1 MSNYLPVPTDAQLH
15 YKPEDHSWLTEELSG
30 NFFAQASYIVNPDD
44 ISISLSAANINVDL
58 DQTNA
63 SIQTVNANLS
73 GVGEALIGIDID
85 LNTNLSIVNSN
96 LSTVNTNLSGVGE
109 ALIGIDIDLN
119 TNLSIVNSNLSTV
132 NTNLSGVG
140 EALIGIDIDLNTNLS
155 IVNSNLSSVNTNLGN
170 LLNYNSFVIP
180 PFDNI
185 AITNDGDGNPIQY
198 DYSKNST
205 VVATLSCTYDG
216 SGYLTNIQQ
225 IL

>member
-1 MSNYLPVPTDAQLH
+1 MSFQYLPLSAHLTAAP
-15 YKPEDHSWLTEELSG
+15 KDHSWVEVDNSLP
-30 NFFAQASYIVNPDD
+30 FYAQASYIVNPDD

-96 LSTVNTNLSGVGE
+96 LS
-109 ALIGIDIDLN
+109 
-119 TNLSIVNSNLSTV
+119 
-132 NTNLSGVG
+132 
-140 EALIGIDIDLNTNLS
+140 
-155 IVNSNLSSVNTNLGN
+155 SVNTNLGN

-185 AITNDGDGNPIQY
+185 AITNDGSGNPLQY
-198 DYSKNST
+198 DYSKNGT
-205 VVATLSCTYDG
+205 IVATLSCTYDG
-216 SGYLTNIQQ
+216 SNYLTNIQQ
-225 IL
+225 TL

>member
-63 SIQTVNANLS
+63 GIQTVNANLS

-96 LSTVNTNLSGVGE
+96 LSSVN
-109 ALIGIDIDLN
+109 A
-119 TNLSIVNSNLSTV
+119 
-132 NTNLSGVG
+132 NLSGVG

-185 AITNDGDGNPIQY
+185 AITNDGDGNPLQY

-205 VVATLSCTYDG
+205 IVATLSCTYDG

>member
-96 LSTVNTNLSGVGE
+96 LS
-109 ALIGIDIDLN
+109 
-119 TNLSIVNSNLSTV
+119 
-132 NTNLSGVG
+132 
-140 EALIGIDIDLNTNLS
+140 
-155 IVNSNLSSVNTNLGN
+155 SVNTNLGN

-180 PFDNI
+180 PFDEI
-185 AITNDGDGNPIQY
+185 ALSNTTAGNPASAVY
-198 DYSKNST
+198 LKDSVT
-205 VVATLSCTYDG
+205 VATLVFTYDG
-216 SGYLTNIQQ
+216 DDFMTNAKIVYPA
-225 IL
+225 

>member
-63 SIQTVNANLS
+63 GIQTVNANLS

-96 LSTVNTNLSGVGE
+96 LSSVNANLSGVGE
-109 ALIGIDIDLN
+109 ALIGIDF
-119 TNLSIVNSNLSTV
+119 
-132 NTNLSGVG
+132 
-140 EALIGIDIDLNTNLS
+140 DLNTNLS

-185 AITNDGDGNPIQY
+185 AITNDGDGNPLQY

-205 VVATLSCTYDG
+205 IVATLSCTYDG

>member
-96 LSTVNTNLSGVGE
+96 LSSVN
-109 ALIGIDIDLN
+109 A
-119 TNLSIVNSNLSTV
+119 
-132 NTNLSGVG
+132 NLSGVG

-180 PFDNI
+180 PFDEI
-185 AITNDGDGNPIQY
+185 ALTNTTAGNPASAVY
-198 DYSKNST
+198 LKNSST
-205 VVATLSCTYDG
+205 VATLVFTYDG
-216 SGYLTNIQQ
+216 DDFMTNAKIVYPA
-225 IL
+225 

>member
-63 SIQTVNANLS
+63 GIQTVNA
-73 GVGEALIGIDID
+73 
-85 LNTNLSIVNSN
+85 
-96 LSTVNTNLSGVGE
+96 
-109 ALIGIDIDLN
+109 
-119 TNLSIVNSNLSTV
+119 
-132 NTNLSGVG
+132 NLSGVG

>member
-96 LSTVNTNLSGVGE
+96 LS
-109 ALIGIDIDLN
+109 
-119 TNLSIVNSNLSTV
+119 
-132 NTNLSGVG
+132 
-140 EALIGIDIDLNTNLS
+140 
-155 IVNSNLSSVNTNLGN
+155 SVNTNLGN

>member
-63 SIQTVNANLS
+63 GIQTVNANLS
-73 GVGEALIGIDID
+73 GV
-85 LNTNLSIVNSN
+85 VQ
-96 LSTVNTNLSGVGE
+96 TVNTNLSGVVE
-109 ALIGIDIDLN
+109 AL
-119 TNLSIVNSNLSTV
+119 T
-132 NTNLSGVG
+132 
-140 EALIGIDIDLNTNLS
+140 GIDIDLNTNLS